1 MDALPQGVI
10 IHLRDD
16 HEYCWRFQSSLSSK
30 QREEDVSE
38 SAAQYEVVLMGISEP
53 PITVFVSLPLA
64 WRDASYQF
72 SELQQSWRTLE
83 SRGVPCYTASLLHW
97 VQFLFLPLK
106 ACFIFFHL
114 VVYNDTIHRPVWT
127 SLGNGHL
134 CPLPWLQAFVFLEY
148 IETTI
153 PP

>member
-10 IHLRDD
+10 IHLKDD
-16 HEYCWRFQSSLSSK
+16 HEYCWRFPSSLSSK
-30 QREEDVSE
+30 QREEDISE

-106 ACFIFFHL
+106 ACFIFFIL
-114 VVYNDTIHRPVWT
+114 LFIMILFTDLFERLWETGTCVL
-127 SLGNGHL
+127 SLGSKHS
-134 CPLPWLQAFVFLEY
+134 FFLEY
-148 IETTI
+148 IETSK